1 MTAAEQARFVQ
12 LPGAEAA
19 LRLRLRR
26 WDEQA
31 KDGSAAVPQWEE
43 VAAVVRGLWQ
53 SAKTG

>member
-19 LRLRLRR
+19 LRLRR

-31 KDGSAAVPQWEE
+31 KDGSAAVPPWEE